1 MTVIDRP
8 LTSEEREFLVKTLA
22 AHVIADQAPAPCS
35 IDEARA
41 VLARFEAMGQL
52 DIEENA
58 EDAYVRANGTLLVH
72 AKRDWVAYYAFRPGE
87 DALKDERRHDDS

>member
-8 LTSEEREFLVKTLA
+8 LTDEERHLLVGLA
-22 AHVIADQAPAPCS
+22 AHVVADQAPAPCS
-35 IDEARA
+35 IAEAQA

-58 EDAYVRANGTLLVH
+58 EDAYVRAGGTLLVE
-72 AKRDWVAYYAFRPGE
+72 AKRDFVAFHAQFPGH
-87 DALKDERRHDDS
+87 DPLKNERRG